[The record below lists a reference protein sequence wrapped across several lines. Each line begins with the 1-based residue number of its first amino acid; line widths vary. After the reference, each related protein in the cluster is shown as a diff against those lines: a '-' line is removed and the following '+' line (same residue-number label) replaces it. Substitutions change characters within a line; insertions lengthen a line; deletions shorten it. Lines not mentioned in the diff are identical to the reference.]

1 MKNRFYYYMCATVL
15 FILASIIL
23 IVTYQVLATA
33 HLNPKLWSG
42 WLVFSIVIFLALYN
56 LRKKLSVPQLI
67 SSKIWL
73 KLHVAIALIGIVVF
87 FLHVGPHLPR
97 GFIEQLLATLWCV
110 TTLSGILGLFFTRI
124 LPARLTAIGEE
135 VIFEAIPEHRRQLLI
150 SVETLAQNS
159 IAETQFTT
167 VAYFFADTLRNFFTT
182 PKNTLQH
189 IIGKSS
195 AIEYL
200 LRDIQTKKQY
210 LNDEEI
216 DVLTKIGEY
225 AIQKDKLDYH
235 YALQLTLK
243 LWLFVHIPFTYALIT
258 TAILHIILVFAF
270 AGGTL

>member
-1 MKNRFYYYMCATVL
+1 MKNKLYHYTCATVL
-15 FILASIIL
+15 FIVASVIL
-23 IVTYQVLATA
+23 IATYQALATA

-42 WLVFSIVIFLALYN
+42 WLAFFMVIFLASYN

-67 SSKIWL
+67 SSRFWL
-73 KLHVAIALIGIVVF
+73 KLHIAIALIGIVVF
-87 FLHVGPHLPR
+87 FLHVGPHIPQ
-97 GFIEQLLATLWCV
+97 GFIEQLLAALWCI
-110 TTLSGILGLFFTRI
+110 TTVSGILGLFFTRV

-150 SVETLAQNS
+150 SVETLAHNS

-167 VAYFFADTLRNFFTT
+167 VAYFFTETLRNFFTT

-216 DVLTKIGEY
+216 EVLTKIGEY
-225 AIQKDKLDYH
+225 AIQKDKLDFH

-243 LWLFVHIPFTYALIT
+243 LWLFVHIPFTYALII
-258 TAILHIILVFAF
+258 TAFLHMILVFAF
-270 AGGTL
+270 GGGNL